1 MWIETKRGEMWN
13 IVVEDNKYY
22 LRVAAYPRSEHEDPF
37 DSFTFGLTL
46 EIFNTRAEA
55 DNFFRKCMEAYH
67 VD

>member
-13 IVVEDNKYY
+13 IVVEDKGYF
-22 LRVAAYPRSEHEDPF
+22 RVAAYPRSEYEDPH
-37 DSFTFGLTL
+37 DSFTCGVTL